1 MLLKEIRRIFTSY
14 FTVLKKGNI
23 LGIIQLGYLVV
34 FSTLGFLVYFLNIN
48 STITLLSYLFTY
60 MSLTFFI
67 YNKQELL
74 LEWTNKILIN
84 FLSSFYGQLFI
95 FYMARWELIILHSPS
110 YFVMPCFILSLLFLV
125 LNFETQPILLQQ
137 TLFVICSILLFWW
150 RFRTTFFNLE
160 ALTENSKI
168 KVEDYELK
176 WSNFIL
182 LFNSFFTD
190 NKERG
195 QKRKGQKIP
204 DRLSGTW
211 AQAALNMYKHNPKT
225 SIAIGTFL
233 AGGTATQIAVS
244 QYNITQDRTQRQEEA
259 RQLDL
264 RERYRI
270 DKETYQA
277 EYKVELDH
285 HAILQGQASSQ
296 KIPSKY
302 LQESICDSKKRILEL
317 HQKGDSLSSQPK
329 LVTELNS
336 CLEALFYF

>member
-1 MLLKEIRRIFTSY
+1 MI
-14 FTVLKKGNI
+14 
-23 LGIIQLGYLVV
+23 
-34 FSTLGFLVYFLNIN
+34 
-48 STITLLSYLFTY
+48 
-60 MSLTFFI
+60 LTFFI
-67 YNKQELL
+67 YKKQELL
-74 LEWTNKILIN
+74 LEWTNKVLIN

-110 YFVMPCFILSLLFLV
+110 YFVMPCFVLSLLFLV
-125 LNFETQPILLQQ
+125 LNFEIQPVLLQQ
-137 TLFVICSILLFWW
+137 SLFVICSTLLFWW

-160 ALTENSKI
+160 TLTENSNI

-182 LFNSFFTD
+182 LFNSFFA
-190 NKERG
+190 NHKVRG
-195 QKRKGQKIP
+195 QKFKGQKIP

-233 AGGTATQIAVS
+233 AGGTATQMAAS
-244 QYNITQDRTQRQEEA
+244 QYNITQDRAQRREEA

-264 RERYRI
+264 RERCKIDSEIYRI
-270 DKETYQA
+270 DSER
-277 EYKVELDH
+277 YKVELDH
-285 HAILQGQASSQ
+285 QATLQAQTSSQ
-296 KIPSKY
+296 KIPSKD
-302 LQESICDSKKRILEL
+302 LQEAICDSKKRILEL

-336 CLEALFYF
+336 CLESLFYF